1 MSDTQAEKIIDLYTY
16 TEGKWKKPRSSKENK
31 PKDGTNGNWVVL
43 RENKPTDSTEFI
55 DIDSYYNF
63 YNVVSPRVEIEF
75 RTGNETSGNNWTN
88 VKNLMRVNGIIYD
101 AIIVDDANNFL
112 KKEEVVKDGNEY
124 KKNGQVVKIGDAFAG
139 GKISSFSPKPSSNN
153 NNFFISAT
161 IEDTGFRTLTLE
173 LFDRTFTT
181 IQEYLY
187 KAISFSNQSEASYEN
202 VTQSN
207 SNTSFDL
214 EFIKMPAGTLNNIRI
229 AFGYNE
235 NVDLLDSAGTY
246 RWVSRSVMKDAAEI
260 VAGQNKPE
268 DESETKAFNASGK
281 RFDISAP
288 TVLSKYNKQ
297 STVYNGFEEFYI
309 TGVQSQ
315 LTNTG
320 IRYQITAVGN
330 EKLKLNGYKFV
341 QKYANI
347 VGKPKSVLASLM
359 HSFNYNSFNNSTGEA
374 DAKNLSNTMI
384 KLVWNDSRPLQE
396 EKKVVAGEDG
406 EYKITTSEEQQ
417 KTLANNKADLATLN
431 AQLVMNQ
438 NLLGCITTKAGE
450 VDAGYYI
457 AGTTT
462 SLKSLYKNWKAI
474 CTDFDNSGP
483 ATISVDRNSE
493 RALWL
498 NCLAYNQKDEKNYS
512 VLTSGL
518 NIGQKAFLSYFLR
531 NYGKSRIIDSQD
543 TNVKDIEKFD
553 TSIVS
558 KSLASYAAEELYDFS
573 NHPAIDDIDKHYSL
587 ATTNIN
593 KRDVAFR
600 IAKLFKNYFTNQTI
614 KEDGWAE
621 SETLK
626 GPPYSF
632 YTKYNAGFIRLPKFL
647 FDCLTSDYTQT
658 IINWCFH
665 KEKNVSLSELMNRNG
680 WILPDY
686 SNSGSEGKIKTE
698 QRRPSKIYFEHSGEG
713 FKDFIKLSSNEYN
726 YLFKGE
732 IQEECRFFAGLLE
745 FCLKN
750 SNTVL
755 EDDIKE
761 TIDYIDN
768 ILDENKVLRRE
779 DSDNAYACLAYAIGY
794 YFYAQKKQ
802 HFTIEKNE
810 YNNVYLDLDA
820 NISPTFVECSDF
832 PIPAV
837 DNTELYENLVFV
849 SKNKIIGWYK
859 KDSEE
864 YFDIKTGSNDY
875 FDGDDLN
882 ANIGKFQTRDQWLEK
897 RKGEVASNFA
907 EELYRLGEQFADA
920 LEQEIKSMDAADDSN
935 WFSSS
940 TEVQLKNI
948 INLIK
953 SDTYKFEPLTPL
965 LNDSKYKSSVF
976 RNNDN
981 LITAENYEKVLGVT
995 GLVTAENAA
1004 VSITNDIKNLT
1015 AAVKEL
1021 QGIIGKQE
1029 SELINDEITLTLGGP
1044 EALPKDGS
1052 ENKKYFK
1059 TISQLLNEFCSAC
1072 PPYCDYN
1079 AEQARLNEYKESNGA
1094 NDSTYKST
1102 SNENTAVYTDEY
1114 GNKQTYNIKGE
1125 APTYSLTWDIIGYY
1139 LHNNN
1144 SVPIIGL
1151 YYKTPF
1157 KPSKLRMYKWGTGNP
1172 DQHAVKNLNINTS
1185 SEFALL
1191 SSAAN
1196 TTISIGSAGEK
1207 IAIKGSNG
1215 KILSNVTELGTD
1227 AVKTEYKNFS
1237 FGESPAYFKNVTIGD
1252 DQYKITDVMFQ
1263 SVNKGSITVLGDP
1276 SLRFA
1281 GDIQPYSWPIYI
1293 DITLQTEGNTW
1304 SNNGNGAIKSVL
1316 SGLYV
1321 VTKIT
1326 HSLNNSGYTTTLEV
1340 MRYPGI
1346 NDTINI

>member
-1 MSDTQAEKIIDLYTY
+1 MSDKQAEKIIDLYTY
-16 TEGKWKKPRSSKENK
+16 TEGKWKNPRSSKENK
-31 PKDGTNGNWVVL
+31 PKDGTNGDWVVL
-43 RENKPTDSTEFI
+43 RENKPTDSTEFV

-75 RTGNETSGNNWTN
+75 RTGNEPSGNNWTN
-88 VKNLMRVNGIIYD
+88 VKNVMRVNGIVYD
-101 AIIVDDANNFL
+101 AIVVDNANNFL
-112 KKEEVVKDGNEY
+112 KKEEVIKDGNEY

-139 GKISSFSPKPSSNN
+139 GKINSFSPKPSSNN

-187 KAISFSNQSEASYEN
+187 KAISFSNKSETSYEN

-214 EFIKMPAGTLNNIRI
+214 EFVKMPAGTLNNIRI

-235 NVDLLDSAGTY
+235 NIDLLDSQGTY
-246 RWVSRSVMKDAAEI
+246 RWVSRSIMKDAAEI
-260 VAGQNKPE
+260 VAGQNKP
-268 DESETKAFNASGK
+268 DESESKAFNASGE

-297 STVYNGFEEFYI
+297 STIYNGFEEFYI

-359 HSFNYNSFNNSTGEA
+359 HSFNYDSFNSSTNVA
-374 DAKNLSNTMI
+374 DAKSLSNTMI
-384 KLVWNDSRPLQE
+384 KLVWNDARPLQE

-417 KTLANNKADLATLN
+417 KTLANNKEDLATLN

-450 VDAGYYI
+450 VDDGYYI

-462 SLKSLYKNWKAI
+462 SLKSLYKNWKAE
-474 CTDFDNSGP
+474 CSHFDPSHE
-483 ATISVDRNSE
+483 TISVDRNSE

-498 NCLAYNQKDEKNYS
+498 NCLAYSKEVES
-512 VLTSGL
+512 AGL
-518 NIGQKAFLSYFLR
+518 ISELNEGQRAFLSYFLR

-543 TNVKDIEKFD
+543 TNVNDIKKFD

-573 NHPAIDDIDKHYSL
+573 NHPAIDDIDKHYTL
-587 ATTNIN
+587 ATSNVR
-593 KRDVAFR
+593 KRDVALK
-600 IAKLFKNYFTNQTI
+600 IATLIKNYFTNHKI
-614 KEDGWAE
+614 NENGWAYCKE
-621 SETLK
+621 YGDFK
-626 GPPYSF
+626 KPHV
-632 YTKYNAGFIRLPKFL
+632 KYNVDFIRLPKFL
-647 FDCLTSDYTQT
+647 FDCLTSDSAQT
-658 IINWCFH
+658 MINWCFN
-665 KEKNVSLSELMNRNG
+665 KGKNESLSGLIHNG
-680 WILPDY
+680 WTLANY
-686 SNSGSEGKIKTE
+686 SKSGKLGKIKTE
-698 QRRPSKIYFEHSGEG
+698 QHRPINFSGDPEL
-713 FKDFIKLSSNEYN
+713 KNFIKLSDDYYN

-732 IQEECRFFAGLLE
+732 KQETCRFNAGLLE
-745 FCLKN
+745 YCLKN
-750 SNTVL
+750 SNV
-755 EDDIKE
+755 DINETKK
-761 TIDYIDN
+761 TIDYIDD
-768 ILDENKVLRRE
+768 ILVDTKDLHRI
-779 DSDNAYACLAYAIGY
+779 DPDNAYACLAYAVGY
-794 YFYAQKKQ
+794 YFYTQKKQ
-802 HFTIEKNE
+802 SFTIEKNE
-810 YNNVYLDLDA
+810 YNNVYLEIDE
-820 NISPTFVECSDF
+820 PTTFVECSEF
-832 PIPAV
+832 PCPVVTPNDLIEEFM
-837 DNTELYENLVFV
+837 TV
-849 SKNKIIGWYK
+849 SNNQITGWYK
-859 KDSEE
+859 SNGID
-864 YFDIKTGSNDY
+864 YFSIESGTDGY

-882 ANIGKFQTRDQWLEK
+882 TYRRDFRTRDQWLESM
-897 RKGEVASNFA
+897 KGEVASNFA
-907 EELYRLGEQFADA
+907 EDLYNLGEQFADA
-920 LEQEIKSMDAADDSN
+920 LEQEARAVGATDDSN
-935 WFSSS
+935 WFSAN

-953 SDTYKFEPLTPL
+953 SSTAYKFEPLAPL

-976 RNNDN
+976 RNNN
-981 LITAENYEKVLGVT
+981 KLITAENYEKVLGVS
-995 GLVTAENAA
+995 GYSAAENAA
-1004 VSITNDIKNLT
+1004 ISITNDIKNLT

-1079 AEQARLNEYKESNGA
+1079 AEQARLNEYKETNGA
-1094 NDSTYKST
+1094 NDSTYKTT
-1102 SNENTAVYTDEY
+1102 SDENTAVYTDEY

-1139 LHNNN
+1139 LHGNN

-1207 IAIKGSNG
+1207 IAIKGSSG
-1215 KILSNVTELGTD
+1215 KILSNITELGTD

-1237 FGESPAYFKNVTIGD
+1237 FGESPAYFKNVTVGD
-1252 DQYKITDVMFQ
+1252 EQYKITDVMFQ
-1263 SVNKGSITVLGDP
+1263 SINKGSITVLGDP

-1304 SNNGNGAIKSVL
+1304 SDNGNGAIKSVL
-1316 SGLYV
+1316 SGVYV